1 MLDRRRRQFL
11 TLLSSAAAAWPLA
24 ARAQQS
30 MPVIGFMSA
39 RSPEDSVHL
48 LEAFRRGLKEGGFV
62 EGQNVVIEFRWARG
76 EYDRLPE
83 MAADLVSRRVSVL
96 TAVGGDP
103 SPRAAKRATSTIPIV
118 FGIGG
123 DPVSDGLVESFN
135 RPGGNVT
142 GVTLMTNLME
152 SKRFG
157 LLRDLVPDAQL
168 VGALLNPSFAPS
180 ARQSQQ
186 IEEAARSIG
195 QRLIVAKASTD
206 EELDAAFTALVRER
220 AHALLV
226 AADPY
231 FDTRRDRIV
240 GFAQRQRL
248 PAIYHFREY
257 VLAGGLLSYGISLT
271 DAYRQF
277 GVYTAT
283 ILKGAKPADL
293 PVLQPTK
300 FELVINLKTAKTL
313 GLKISD
319 NLLTLADE
327 VIE

>member
-1 MLDRRRRQFL
+1 MRRREFM
-11 TLLSSAAAAWPLA
+11 TLLGGAAVAWPLA
-24 ARAQQS
+24 GRAQQS
-30 MPVIGFMSA
+30 AMPVIGFMSA
-39 RSPEDSVHL
+39 RSSEDSVHL
-48 LEAFRRGLKEGGFV
+48 LDAFHRGLEERGFV
-62 EGQNVVIEFRWARG
+62 EGRNVAIEYRWARG

-83 MAADLVSRRVSVL
+83 LAADLVRRRVNVL

-123 DPVSDGLVESFN
+123 DPVQEGLVESFN

-142 GVTLMTNLME
+142 GMTLMTNLME
-152 SKRFG
+152 PKRFG
-157 LLRDLVPDAQL
+157 LLRDLAPDARL
-168 VGALLNPSFAPS
+168 VGVLLNPSFAPA
-180 ARQSQQ
+180 ARQLEQ

-195 QRLIVAKASTD
+195 QPLVIAKASTD
-206 EELDAAFTALVRER
+206 AQLEAGFTRLINER
-220 AHALLV
+220 ADALLV

-231 FDTRRDRIV
+231 FDTQRDKIV
-240 GFAQRQRL
+240 GFARRQQL

-271 DAYRQF
+271 NAYRQF
-277 GVYTAT
+277 GVYTGA
-283 ILKGAKPADL
+283 ILNGAKPAEL

-300 FELVINLKTAKTL
+300 FELVINLKTAKAL

-319 NLLTLADE
+319 NLLSLANE